1 MSAGGLS
8 LFLLVEFDEVGLFSI
23 LVDLFLFYVFDFVGV
38 FYELLID
45 RLRSFWSLLI

>member
-1 MSAGGLS
+1 MSADGLS
-8 LFLLVEFDEVGLFSI
+8 FFLLVEFDEVGLFSI

-45 RLRSFWSLLI
+45 RLGSFWSLLI